1 MRVIDRL
8 RSDYELG
15 ILTSFGAC
23 AVVGILPF
31 AFYRFGTGNVA
42 AGALDVGI
50 VAAICAAVWRAW
62 MVADRSRPKAF
73 LALVNIASCLASATL
88 LGPPGLFWMYPALLG
103 NFLLLRPRMAVVAT
117 VVALTLLTVQGR
129 AWETRGQLVMFLV
142 SASVSALVAYVFAT
156 RNESQRIALEA
167 LATMDSLTGLPNR
180 RAMERELHVAVEQH
194 RREGI
199 GFGLAMLDLDHFK
212 TVNDLH
218 GHEAGDGVLVEF
230 ARLVTRSVRKAD
242 RCFRFGGEEFV
253 LLMPASDVADLRAID
268 ASLRRRVADE
278 LRCRELCVTVSIG
291 AASLRPDEDWQ
302 AWLGRADAALYRAK
316 AAGRNRTLIDEDTDE
331 DADSASGTPATA
343 SGVGAPGATAAG

>member
-31 AFYRFGTGNVA
+31 AFYRFATGNPA
-42 AGALDVGI
+42 AGLLDVAI
-50 VAAICAAVWRAW
+50 VAAICTAVWRTW
-62 MVADRSRPKAF
+62 QVADRSRPKAF
-73 LALVNIASCLASATL
+73 LALVNIAGCLASANL

-103 NFLLLRPRMAVVAT
+103 NFLLLRPSMAVAAT
-117 VVALTLLTVQGR
+117 TFALTFLAVQGR
-129 AWETRGQLVMFLV
+129 AWDSLGQLAMFLV
-142 SASVSALVAYVFAT
+142 SASVSALVAYVFAA
-156 RNESQRIALEA
+156 RNDSQRVALEA

-180 RAMERELHVAVEQH
+180 RAMVRELEVAVQQH
-194 RREGI
+194 RRDGI

-212 TVNDLH
+212 AVNDLH

-230 ARLVTRSVRKAD
+230 ARLVNRSVRKGD

-253 LLMPASDVADLRAID
+253 LLMPASGVADLRAID
-268 ASLRRRVADE
+268 ASLRRRVAEE
-278 LRCRELCVTVSIG
+278 LRCREQCVTVSIG
-291 AASLRPDEDWQ
+291 AAALRPDEDWQ

-316 AAGRNRTLIDEDTDE
+316 TAGRDRTLIDEDVI
-331 DADSASGTPATA
+331 PA
-343 SGVGAPGATAAG
+343 AAGARATDRPEPAAAAG